1 MAELMAM
8 ALLSTIHSIAALIPL
23 VNFEWL
29 LPIPST
35 RHARAVARR
44 DEESS
49 GTGDGRTD
57 GRTDDGGDGRV
68 DHQAVRVVRHGG
80 VVRHELAGAV
90 LLATV
95 HIARSS

>member
-35 RHARAVARR
+35 RHAQLTAAMRNRA
-44 DEESS
+44 
-49 GTGDGRTD
+49 G
-57 GRTDDGGDGRV
+57 
-68 DHQAVRVVRHGG
+68 
-80 VVRHELAGAV
+80 
-90 LLATV
+90 LATGAPTGAPTTEV
-95 HIARSS
+95 TGV